1 VSQVIDLPSY
11 KPPLSCPLD
20 LTGSRDPSLSRPYSH
35 TYCLN
40 ISLTKSTIIMSAA
53 SASSDVP
60 ASAPRMQDLTT
71 ITLLDDSRNETD
83 IKTAFL
89 LFGDRSETFQ
99 SIKFQAEFYDG
110 EPGEYRALHFPI
122 DMPELHISGD
132 GQKLQTKGT
141 IYHSVTAVP
150 TQFYDWGRLS
160 QQEATL
166 KFQKGTPT
174 QWDGEW
180 PNRTQLSVSDATLNE
195 SQQPTWELSSRSESG
210 YIDSVPATITETVR
224 LVLEDP
230 QFSPDLVPEDARP
243 HQEDNAMQGTLGTS
257 QGE

>member
-1 VSQVIDLPSY
+1 
-11 KPPLSCPLD
+11 
-20 LTGSRDPSLSRPYSH
+20 
-35 TYCLN
+35 
-40 ISLTKSTIIMSAA
+40 MSAA

-122 DMPELHISGD
+122 DMPELHILGD
-132 GQKLQTKGT
+132 GQKLKTNGT
-141 IYHSVTAVP
+141 IYHIVTAVP
-150 TQFYDWGRLS
+150 TDSLHWARLH

-166 KFQKGTPT
+166 KFAKGTPT
-174 QWDGEW
+174 QWDDEW
-180 PNRTQLSVSDATLNE
+180 PNRTQLSVSDATLND
-195 SQQPTWELSSRSESG
+195 SQQPTWELSSRTGSG
-210 YIDSVPATITETVR
+210 GIDVDSAPMTITETVR

-230 QFSPDLVPEDARP
+230 QFPQDLVPEDARP
-243 HQEDNAMQGTLGTS
+243 HQEDNAMQGAPETS
-257 QGE
+257 DDDDFWADDESLDLDEGDPEGDEATT